1 MSDTLEISLLGKVY
15 RVACTDDERESLLA
29 AIALLERKLAQF
41 GGKTRGSNERL
52 AVMAALDLAHE
63 LTVMKYSP
71 AGASAALESETIQR
85 RIDSIEARI
94 AAALDQHQSL
104 F

>member
-1 MSDTLEISLLGKVY
+1 MSNALEITLLGKAY
-15 RVACTDDERESLLA
+15 RIACDDAERESLLA
-29 AIALLERKLAQF
+29 AVALLEQKLAQF

-63 LTVMKYSP
+63 LT
-71 AGASAALESETIQR
+71 ASKVASEGLATPLESETIQR

-94 AAALDQHQSL
+94 AMALEQHESL